1 MKKKFFAIYA
11 LAGALV
17 ASPIFTSCVDDTV
30 SESVE
35 ALRNAK
41 AEALQAETAY
51 KKVQAEALMISTNA
65 EAAYKAADAE
75 YKKADAAYRAAQAK
89 QQELINQKTEATIDS
104 DLEEALLQNQIDLEA
119 KKLELAKA
127 QANAELALEQ
137 AKLEAQT
144 ALLNAQLANLREQ
157 TGYDNYVAML
167 DKVKQTE
174 ANYRT
179 DNIHAIMYGG
189 YYYVKNEWGGWDH
202 TKTYYSWYNS
212 QQYNALTVLNAQ
224 LAIENISLIELKN
237 GLVDWNEYLAE
248 VKAENEETILKKE
261 ALIKK
266 YTELQATSNRESLE
280 KTYEEALEKSE
291 DLANQIL
298 EKNAEVMVA
307 GEAVTTHTNTML
319 DNPIQQLITAQS
331 DYLTAKEADEYVD
344 TLVVN
349 GETMTK
355 SYSFTQVYEHSA
367 EDAEELAT
375 DITDKEA
382 EIAEKEAEIAAVDL
396 GGLERD
402 LAVAKA
408 TLAKLQKE
416 YDDVLASEGYKAAL
430 KKLEDAVA
438 AAQAAFNANPTDEE
452 SEPIFENGQP
462 VYEKDE
468 AGNIKTDEN
477 GLPIQAKTKQG
488 TKQDLIDAENAL
500 DAFDY
505 NYGTEAEPKYVSEL
519 LGKLNTEDTGVDDNN
534 GNRVYGQNDLVE
546 YYQGEVDGALEG
558 LNTALETL
566 NGELETLNEKLEALK
581 EIQAMVAADS
591 EEMKAYLA
599 LCEKRAELEEA
610 KFILQAESNEMGKN
624 KSYWDTLAGT
634 LEGYVDEDS
643 TEDEKLPDYAFWI
656 EEAEKDIAE
665 AKKEIERLNLLAE
678 DESGTSN
685 NENKQVKREAAIAEK
700 EAKIAGINDEIVIR
714 TAEYDAEVAAL
725 KALIETAE

>member
-375 DITDKEA
+375 DSASRGSQTQYR
-382 EIAEKEAEIAAVDL
+382 
-396 GGLERD
+396 GQHRS
-402 LAVAKA
+402 
-408 TLAKLQKE
+408 
-416 YDDVLASEGYKAAL
+416 VLRPL
-430 KKLEDAVA
+430 
-438 AAQAAFNANPTDEE
+438 F
-452 SEPIFENGQP
+452 PI
-462 VYEKDE
+462 
-468 AGNIKTDEN
+468 
-477 GLPIQAKTKQG
+477 
-488 TKQDLIDAENAL
+488 
-500 DAFDY
+500 
-505 NYGTEAEPKYVSEL
+505 
-519 LGKLNTEDTGVDDNN
+519 
-534 GNRVYGQNDLVE
+534 
-546 YYQGEVDGALEG
+546 
-558 LNTALETL
+558 
-566 NGELETLNEKLEALK
+566 
-581 EIQAMVAADS
+581 
-591 EEMKAYLA
+591 
-599 LCEKRAELEEA
+599 
-610 KFILQAESNEMGKN
+610 
-624 KSYWDTLAGT
+624 
-634 LEGYVDEDS
+634 
-643 TEDEKLPDYAFWI
+643 
-656 EEAEKDIAE
+656 
-665 AKKEIERLNLLAE
+665 
-678 DESGTSN
+678 
-685 NENKQVKREAAIAEK
+685 
-700 EAKIAGINDEIVIR
+700 
-714 TAEYDAEVAAL
+714 
-725 KALIETAE
+725 